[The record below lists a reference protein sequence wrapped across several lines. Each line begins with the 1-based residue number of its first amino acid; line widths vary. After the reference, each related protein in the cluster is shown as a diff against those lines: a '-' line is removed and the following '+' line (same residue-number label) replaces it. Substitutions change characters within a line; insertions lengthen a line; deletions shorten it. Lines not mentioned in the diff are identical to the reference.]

1 MPSPTMEGH
10 GMSIDNQEVGAEAE
24 QYHMKAMFIL
34 HELQANRKVYGSNS
48 ALTGANPA
56 NIDLALQYIDRSL
69 EGFPDNAVYLN
80 LKALLL
86 WEGKGNKDQA
96 RALLERA
103 AVLKP
108 GDIDI
113 QNNLKAISTSQ
124 CFIAT
129 AAYGHPLAN
138 EIHALRRW
146 RDNSLSKGGIGRL
159 LIAVYYKV
167 SPAIAVRVA
176 KSSAAR
182 SLVRRLISVLL
193 RVIPR

>member
-1 MPSPTMEGH
+1 
-10 GMSIDNQEVGAEAE
+10 MSIDNQELGAEAQ

-48 ALTGANPA
+48 VLTGASPA
-56 NIDLALQYIDRSL
+56 NVDLALQYIDRSL
-69 EGFPDNAVYLN
+69 ETFPDNAAYLN

-86 WEGKGNKDQA
+86 WEGKGDKDQA
-96 RALLERA
+96 RTLLERA
-103 AVLKP
+103 AALKP

-146 RDNSLSKGGIGRL
+146 RDNSLSAGRL
-159 LIAVYYKV
+159 GRLFIAAYYKV
-167 SPAIAVRVA
+167 SPAIAVKVS
-176 KSSAAR
+176 KSLVAR
-182 SLVRRLISVLL
+182 SLVRGIISVIL
-193 RVIPR
+193 RIIPR